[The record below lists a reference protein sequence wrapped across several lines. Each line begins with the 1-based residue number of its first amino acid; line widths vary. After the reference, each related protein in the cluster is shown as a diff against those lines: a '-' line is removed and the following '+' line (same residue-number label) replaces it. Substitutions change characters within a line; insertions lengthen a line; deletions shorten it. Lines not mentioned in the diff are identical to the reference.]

1 MLTQGQEKWINHLS
15 DVDKIKIVPF
25 NPMSQEEFEKI
36 KSLIQSKIGPTV
48 RVEHRGASYLG
59 ISGHNEIDIYVPVSE
74 SLFDNFIVQLSEL
87 FGEPHRVYPLERARF
102 NAPDNGIRIDIH
114 LVNKEHASWLNSEKF
129 ENYLKTHPE
138 TLEECRLLKEAG
150 DGLSIREYYRGKIEF
165 INNILAKV

>member
-1 MLTQGQEKWINHLS
+1 MLTKDQEKWINHLS

-59 ISGHNEIDIYVPVSE
+59 ISGQNEIDIYVPVSE

-87 FGEPHRVYPLERARF
+87 FGEPHRIYPLERARF
-102 NAPDNGIRIDIH
+102 NAPSNGIRIDIH
-114 LVNKEHASWLNSEKF
+114 LVNEEHANWLNSEKF
-129 ENYLKTHPE
+129 ENYLKTHSE
-138 TLEECRLLKEAG
+138 ALEEYRLLKESG
-150 DGLSIREYYRGKIEF
+150 DGLSIREYYRQKLEF
-165 INNILAKV
+165 INSVLERI